1 MKKILLILLSLF
13 LVSCSQSK
21 SDDIKVAVSIVPQQ
35 AFVEAVAGDLV
46 DVKVMIPPGYS
57 PANYQPSPK
66 EMAHLDEAAI
76 YFHIDVAAEMN
87 IVDGINSDKIKLV
100 DLAEA
105 VDGVYPA
112 RFFEDDH
119 EEDDHDEDV
128 DHDEDADHDHDEDA
142 DHDED
147 DHEAG
152 DLEEHDHDH
161 SGRDPH
167 IWLSPRRVI
176 VMVNTIKDELILLDP
191 DNKAT
196 YEENAVAYIKEIEAL
211 DQEIKA
217 ALEDTKTKTFL
228 IYHPSYGYFADDYG
242 LNMVA
247 IEDEGK
253 EATIQGME
261 FIIELA
267 KEKDIHVI
275 FYQEEFDSQQAEIIA
290 KEIDGVTIQVAP
302 LSGDYIES
310 LKHMVTELK
319 NILN

>member
-13 LVSCSQSK
+13 LVSCNQNNN
-21 SDDIKVAVSIVPQQ
+21 DDIKVAVSIVPQQ

-76 YFHIDVAAEMN
+76 YFHIDVAAEIN

-100 DLAEA
+100 DLADA
-105 VDGVYPA
+105 VDAVYPA

-119 EEDDHDEDV
+119 DEDG
-128 DHDEDADHDHDEDA
+128 
-142 DHDED
+142 
-147 DHEAG
+147 DHEDG
-152 DLEEHDHDH
+152 DIEEHDHDH
-161 SGRDPH
+161 TGRDPH

-196 YEENAVAYIKEIEAL
+196 YESNAAAYIAEIQAL
-211 DQEIKA
+211 DQEIRA
-217 ALEDTKTKTFL
+217 TLENTKTKTFL

-261 FIIELA
+261 SIIELA
-267 KEKDIHVI
+267 LEKDIHVI

-290 KEIDGVTIQVAP
+290 KEINGVTIQVAP

-310 LKHMVTELK
+310 LQAMVKELK